1 MPFSCG
7 GHRWARRQLTRRR
20 RPRAAPVWM
29 RPSRRRFARCC
40 SLDAL
45 AANEIAADERVRCKA
60 AMRQAEAMQRAA
72 AMRQSAA
79 DSAGG
84 EAGPGG
90 AGDVKTSSRV
100 PVDLSVPAPPEL
112 PRDVRGQPASARLRA
127 VANRA
132 VASVLGVAGG
142 RKVLPGGDADRTGER
157 AEPMRRSRATGG
169 RTQPPRPYERCFC
182 VRAKVK
188 SSCRSHVSGAVNNTQ
203 VLFFRQDRFMTVPCD
218 LF

>member
-1 MPFSCG
+1 
-7 GHRWARRQLTRRR
+7 
-20 RPRAAPVWM
+20 
-29 RPSRRRFARCC
+29 
-40 SLDAL
+40 
-45 AANEIAADERVRCKA
+45 
-60 AMRQAEAMQRAA
+60 MRQAEAMQRAA

-142 RKVLPGGDADRTGER
+142 RKVLPGGDADYQV
-157 AEPMRRSRATGG
+157 ADNFLQSIFKF
-169 RTQPPRPYERCFC
+169 QFC
-182 VRAKVK
+182 KLYHSKIRMSV
-188 SSCRSHVSGAVNNTQ
+188 
-203 VLFFRQDRFMTVPCD
+203 
-218 LF
+218 